1 MIIEDP
7 IRENKNV
14 MKRDNEYTS
23 NQWKYVDVWLKM
35 ATFLTS
41 IRQVLQLLQATISEE
56 EGGGM
61 KPKEGVDF
69 V

>member
-41 IRQVLQLLQATISEE
+41 IRQVLQLLQATISEGV
-56 EGGGM
+56 GGGM